1 MTTMESPAAV
11 WRRNPYAPTS
21 VSLAGSHPVQQL
33 QPATRPSRALASL
46 IDAAIG
52 GAVLL
57 PASLGYGLDAA
68 QGLNASG
75 PGPYTTL
82 GTLLTIL
89 AGLLWVAITLHLMSR
104 NGQSIGKKAF
114 GIKVV
119 RRDGSPASL
128 GRILWLRNVVNAL
141 PVLIPILGEL
151 YFLVDA
157 LMIFGQ
163 TRQCLHDQIADTLV
177 VKA

>member
-1 MTTMESPAAV
+1 MMESPAPL
-11 WRRNPYAPTS
+11 RRSNPYAPTA

-33 QPATRPSRALASL
+33 QPAARGTRALASL
-46 IDAAIG
+46 IDLAVG
-52 GAVLL
+52 GAVFL
-57 PASLGYGLDAA
+57 PTAVGYSVDAA
-68 QGLNASG
+68 QELNASG

-82 GTLLTIL
+82 GSLLTIL
-89 AGLLWVAITLHLMSR
+89 AGLLWAAITLHLMSR
-104 NGQSIGKKAF
+104 NGQSIGKKAL

-128 GRILWLRNVVNAL
+128 GRLLWLRNVVNAL
-141 PVLIPILGEL
+141 PVLIPVLGEL
-151 YFLVDA
+151 YLLVDA
-157 LMIFGQ
+157 LMILGQ